1 MERNCRLR
9 IIDLS
14 DKWKEI
20 DIMYIENNPLRLV
33 RIGDM
38 YGKVLE
44 DVTTKVKDIRGAYIG
59 ESFILTTSDEVYDK
73 VFDMFREVMSDIT
86 DSEEWIEEIKSCSIE
101 NIEDYVNC
109 IYEQEYYDILGV
121 DGNMGEECENV
132 METLV
137 DAFKRGKLSEED
149 LSNWEKLIDKTV
161 KMHVMEYVADEV
173 ASKVRKLKEEG
184 YYIGELIDSLNKIK

>member
-1 MERNCRLR
+1 
-9 IIDLS
+9 
-14 DKWKEI
+14 
-20 DIMYIENNPLRLV
+20 MYIENNPLKLV

-44 DVTTKVKDIRGAYIG
+44 DVETKVKDIKGAYIG
-59 ESFILTTSDEVYDK
+59 ENFILTTSDEVYEQ
-73 VFDMFREVMSDIT
+73 VFDMFREVMSDIA
-86 DSEEWIEEIKSCSIE
+86 DGEEWIEEIKSCRIE

-109 IYEQEYYDILGV
+109 VYEQEYYDILGV

-137 DAFKRGKLSEED
+137 DAFKRGELSEED
-149 LSNWEKLIDKTV
+149 LTEWEKLIDKTV
-161 KMHVMEYVADEV
+161 KMHVMEHVTDEV
-173 ASKVRKLKEEG
+173 ERKVKELKAEG